1 MPTCMVHTLE
11 GRLTD
16 RDGGGQRH
24 KVVVL
29 ARDDETID
37 HTMTGEE
44 GWFSLNV
51 EGVSLDDSNPDDQLI
66 VRDPARGGE
75 VMETVRLSETQLRHQ
90 GDTVRTEITGNAY
103 EDVSHGQI
111 EHRGLSRDA
120 IDGDKAEVGR
130 FVRTFRALEPYR
142 RDDEFLI
149 ALGEENGPLWE
160 PESDEPSGDADLP
173 AGYAFFAQFIDH
185 EITLDLTSSLERRV
199 DPQGQKNFRTP
210 RLDLDSMYGDGPE
223 GSPFLYDQRHDGKL
237 LLGETVPP
245 GSDRQGSAKNVG
257 RDDVQRNR
265 QDTAIIVDPRNDEN
279 LILSQML
286 TTFIKFHNHVIDWL
300 ESGDG
305 ADLTLLEDKNGEQTE
320 SQHEDGDRATNEESG
335 LPEDRLFEL
344 AQTLVRYHYQWVVET
359 DFLPRVCDRSV
370 LDDIER
376 RGRQHFLLEDP
387 AAIPIEFSVVAYR
400 YGHSQIR
407 NAYVVNE
414 SSGELR
420 LFPDDGM
427 GENNLRGFRV
437 VPADLTV
444 DWSYFFDYGSVD
456 TQPSRKIDPFISD
469 SLFTLPFRE
478 EVQSLATR
486 NLLRGDKLGLPSGQ
500 ALARAMDIDS
510 LENDE
515 LPTRDGTFDEVLQ
528 KHGRAT
534 DTEAP
539 PWYYILA
546 EAAVQ
551 ADGEQL
557 GAMGSRIVAE
567 TLIGLLELDET
578 SLRSTAAEEF
588 EEFPVL
594 PAPAPTDGYTLADIM
609 QWASQPAPNGLSIA
623 DVDAEG
629 DEVVELMHDGEATL
643 TMEGYAVEFGDG
655 ETADLPRRELDPGE
669 SLTLRV
675 GDGPTTESEIH
686 LGLNGPVIDNDGDTV
701 SVLNGSGVV
710 SAQYQV

>member
-1 MPTCMVHTLE
+1 MVHTLE
-11 GRLTD
+11 GRLAD
-16 RDGGGQRH
+16 RSGGGQRH
-24 KVVVL
+24 KVVIL
-29 ARDDETID
+29 ARNGETVD
-37 HTMTGEE
+37 HTMTSE
-44 GWFSLNV
+44 GGRFY
-51 EGVSLDDSNPDDQLI
+51 LDVDDVDLDAPSSDHQLI
-66 VRDPARGGE
+66 IRDPARGGE
-75 VMETVRLSETQLRHQ
+75 VMETVRLSEVQFRGEDGTIQ
-90 GDTVRTEITGNAY
+90 TEITGDSY

-120 IDGDKAEVGR
+120 IDGDKAELGR
-130 FVRTFRALEPYR
+130 FVRAFKDLEPYR

-149 ALGEENGPLWE
+149 ALGEEEGPLWE
-160 PESDEPSGDADLP
+160 PESDDPDGDADLP

-185 EITLDLTSSLERRV
+185 EITLDLTSSLERQV
-199 DPQGQKNFRTP
+199 DPQGSKSFRTP
-210 RLDLDSMYGDGPE
+210 RLDLDSMYGDGRE
-223 GSPFLYDQRHDGKL
+223 GSPFLYDQDHDGKL
-237 LLGETVPP
+237 VLGETVPP
-245 GSDRQGSAKNVG
+245 GSDRQGPTENVG

-286 TTFIKFHNHVIDWL
+286 TTFIKFHNHVVDWL

-305 ADLTLLEDKNGEQTE
+305 ADLELVEEESEEQSGSEHENGGEE
-320 SQHEDGDRATNEESG
+320 SSDESG
-335 LPEDRLFEL
+335 LGEERLFQL

-370 LDDIER
+370 LDDINR
-376 RGRQHFLLEDP
+376 RGRQYFLLEDP
-387 AAIPIEFSVVAYR
+387 AAIPVEFSVVAYR

-427 GENNLRGFRV
+427 GENNLRGFRA

-444 DWSYFFDYGSVD
+444 DWSYFFDYGQAN

-469 SLFTLPFRE
+469 SLFTLPFRDE
-478 EVQSLATR
+478 FQSLATR
-486 NLLRGDKLGLPSGQ
+486 NLLRGSKLGLPSGQ
-500 ALARAMDIDS
+500 ALARAMNIEP

-515 LPTRDGTFDEVLQ
+515 LPTRNGTFDEVLQ
-528 KHGRAT
+528 DHGRAT

-539 PWYYILA
+539 PWYYVLA
-546 EAAVQ
+546 EAAAQ

-557 GAMGSRIVAE
+557 GAVGSRIVAE
-567 TLIGLLELDET
+567 TLLGLLDLDET
-578 SLRSTAAEEF
+578 SLKSTGAEEF

-594 PAPAPTDGYTLADIM
+594 PAPTPTDGYTLADIM
-609 QWASQPAPNGLSIA
+609 QWASQPAPDGLSIT

-629 DEVVELMHDGEATL
+629 DEVVELTHEGEATL
-643 TMEGYAVEFGDG
+643 TMEDYAVEFGDG
-655 ETADLPRRELDPGE
+655 EMTDLPRRELDPGE

-675 GDGPTTESEIH
+675 GNGSTTESEIY
-686 LGLNGPVIDNDGDTV
+686 LGLDGPVIDNDGDTV

-710 SAQYQV
+710 SDQYQV

>member
-1 MPTCMVHTLE
+1 MVHTLK

-16 RDGGGQRH
+16 RSGGGQQH
-24 KVVVL
+24 KIVIL
-29 ARDDETID
+29 ARNGETLG
-37 HTMTGEE
+37 HAMTGEE
-44 GWFSLNV
+44 GWFDLDID
-51 EGVSLDDSNPDDQLI
+51 GVDFEDPSSDDQLI

-75 VMETVRLSETQLRHQ
+75 VMETVRLNEAQFRRED
-90 GDTVRTEITGNAY
+90 GIMRTEITGDSY

-111 EHRGLSRDA
+111 EHRGLSREA
-120 IDGDKAEVGR
+120 IDGDEAELGR
-130 FVRTFRALEPYR
+130 FVRAFRGLKPYR

-149 ALGEENGPLWE
+149 ALGEEEGPLWE
-160 PESDEPSGDADLP
+160 PESDDPDGDADLP

-199 DPQGQKNFRTP
+199 DPQGLKNFRTP

-223 GSPFLYDQRHDGKL
+223 GSPFLYDQHHDGKL
-237 LLGETVPP
+237 MLGETVPP
-245 GSDRQGSAKNVG
+245 GSDRQGPTENVG

-265 QDTAIIVDPRNDEN
+265 QDVAIIVDPRNDEN

-286 TTFIKFHNHVIDWL
+286 TTFIKFHNHVVDWL

-305 ADLTLLEDKNGEQTE
+305 ADLELVEEGSEEQGESE
-320 SQHEDGDRATNEESG
+320 HEDGGGEANDESG
-335 LPEDRLFEL
+335 LGEERLFEL
-344 AQTLVRYHYQWVVET
+344 AQTLVRIHYQWVVEN

-370 LDDIER
+370 LDDIDQH
-376 RGRQHFLLEDP
+376 GRQYFLLEDP
-387 AAIPIEFSVVAYR
+387 AAIPVEFSAVAYR

-427 GENNLRGFRV
+427 DENNLRGFRA

-444 DWSYFFDYGSVD
+444 DWSYFFEYGDAD
-456 TQPSRKIDPFISD
+456 TQSSRKIDPFVSD
-469 SLFTLPFRE
+469 SLFTLPFRDKF
-478 EVQSLATR
+478 QSLATR
-486 NLLRGDKLGLPSGQ
+486 NLLRGSKLGIPSGQ
-500 ALARAMDIDS
+500 ALARAMDIEP
-510 LENDE
+510 LANDE
-515 LPTRDGTFDEVLQ
+515 LPTRNGTFDEVLQ
-528 KHGRAT
+528 NHGRAT

-539 PWYYILA
+539 PWYYVLA
-546 EAAVQ
+546 EADVQ

-557 GAMGSRIVAE
+557 GAVGSRIVAE
-567 TLIGLLELDET
+567 TLIGLLDLDET
-578 SLRSTAAEEF
+578 SLKSTGAEAF

-594 PAPAPTDGYTLADIM
+594 PAPAPPDGYTLADIM
-609 QWASQPAPNGLSIA
+609 QWASQPAPDGLSIT
-623 DVDAEG
+623 DVDAE
-629 DEVVELMHDGEATL
+629 DAEVVELTHEGKATL
-643 TMEGYAVEFGDG
+643 TMEDYAVEFGDG

-675 GDGPTTESEIH
+675 GDGPTTESEIY
-686 LGLNGPVIDNDGDTV
+686 LGLDGPVINNDGDTV

-710 SAQYQV
+710 SAHYQV